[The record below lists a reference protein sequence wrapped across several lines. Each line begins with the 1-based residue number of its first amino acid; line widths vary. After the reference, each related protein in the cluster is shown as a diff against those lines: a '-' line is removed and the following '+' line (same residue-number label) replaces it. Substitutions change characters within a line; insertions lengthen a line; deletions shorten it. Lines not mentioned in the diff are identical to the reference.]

1 MTKSAGGMDAAIAET
16 LTKLVTGRRSV
27 SPRDVALTL
36 VTGGEDWRRLL
47 PAIRRVAETLAGEGR
62 IVFLRKGRPV
72 DPAGLKGVYRLA
84 AGPRAPM
91 SDGPMP
97 DGHPSDSSRPDSPQ
111 SDSFQSDSPLSAG
124 PLPGGAAP
132 DIPAAG
138 VQDPDVQSPDGP
150 APAAGSAPG
159 MDGGRAAS

>member
-16 LTKLVTGRRSV
+16 LTALVTGRRSV

-36 VTGGEDWRRLL
+36 VTDGEDWRRLL
-47 PAIRRVAETLAGEGR
+47 PAIRRVAQTLAGEGR

-91 SDGPMP
+91 SDG
-97 DGHPSDSSRPDSPQ
+97 HPSDSSRPDSPQ
-111 SDSFQSDSPLSAG
+111 SDSLQSDSPLSAG
-124 PLPGGAAP
+124 PLPGGSAP

-150 APAAGSAPG
+150 APAVGSALG
-159 MDGGRAAS
+159 MDDGRAAS